1 MILIM
6 KKLLSF
12 IIFLS
17 TISFS
22 QDCSQLFF
30 SEYVEGWSN
39 NKALEIY
46 NPTSETIDLSS
57 YSISRY
63 SNGGTTPSTT
73 QLAGVINAYGTFVVC
88 LDKQDPNG
96 EGYEAP
102 VWDGYYT
109 YTDSLTGE
117 EVTTYNEDTDLQG
130 KVDLFLNPIYYFGTD
145 PDSAAAFPTTM
156 YFNGNDAVTLELLGT
171 GIVLDLIG
179 KVGEDPGAS
188 WNDSEGNYWTKDHT
202 LIRKPFIAQGISA
215 NPTTFDPTL
224 EWDSLP
230 VNTFMNL
237 GFHDCNCNTNS
248 TLEELNNGLN
258 IYPNPVTNSQK
269 VYISNDYAIKEILI
283 SNQLGKI
290 ISKSTSNGIEATI
303 DFSNYSS
310 GLYFISVIDEYG
322 TKTRPILVENE

>member
-1 MILIM
+1 M
-6 KKLLSF
+6 KKLLPLF
-12 IIFLS
+12 IFLS
-17 TISFS
+17 TLSFG

-46 NPTSETIDLSS
+46 NPTGELIDLSS

-73 QLAGVINAYGTFVVC
+73 QLIGTINPYGTFVVC
-88 LDKQDPNG
+88 LDKQNPNG
-96 EGYEAP
+96 EGYEVP

-109 YTDSLTGE
+109 YTDSITGE
-117 EVTTYNEDTDLQG
+117 EVTIYDENTDLQS

-145 PDSAAAFPTTM
+145 ADSAAAFPTTM

-188 WNDSEGNYWTKDHT
+188 WNDSDGNYWTKDHT
-202 LIRKPFIAQGISA
+202 LIRKPFVFQGVSM
-215 NPTTFDPTL
+215 NPTVFDPTL

-237 GFHDCNCNTNS
+237 GFHDCDCNINS
-248 TLEELNNGLN
+248 NLKELNASFKL
-258 IYPNPVTNSQK
+258 YPNPINNSNK
-269 VYISNDYAIKEILI
+269 VYISNDHAIKEILI
-283 SNQLGKI
+283 TNQLGKI
-290 ISKSTSNGIEATI
+290 ILQSMAGENDAII
-303 DFSNYSS
+303 DVSNYSS
-310 GLYFISVIDEYG
+310 GLYFISIMDEYG
-322 TKTRPILVENE
+322 TKTRPILIENE

>member
-1 MILIM
+1 ME
-6 KKLLSF
+6 KLLSL
-12 IIFLS
+12 ILFLS
-17 TISFS
+17 TISFG

-46 NPTSETIDLSS
+46 NPTNEAIDLSS

-63 SNGGTTPSTT
+63 ANGGTNPSTT
-73 QLAGVINAYGTFVVC
+73 QLTGIINAYETFVVC

-102 VWDGYYT
+102 VWDGYFT
-109 YTDSLTGE
+109 YTDSITGE
-117 EVTTYNEDTDLQG
+117 EVTTYDENTDLQS

-145 PDSAAAFPTTM
+145 ADSAAAFPTTM

-171 GIVLDLIG
+171 GIVVDLIG

-188 WNDSEGNYWTKDHT
+188 WSDSEGNYWTKDHT
-202 LIRKPFIAQGISA
+202 LIRKPFITQGVSM
-215 NPTTFDPTL
+215 NPIIFDPTL

-230 VNTFMNL
+230 TNTFTNL
-237 GFHDCNCNTNS
+237 GFHECECNTNS
-248 TLEELNNGLN
+248 SLEELNTNLRV
-258 IYPNPVTNSQK
+258 YPNPINNLKK
-269 VYISNDYAIKEILI
+269 VYISNDHAIKEILI

-290 ISKSTSNGIEATI
+290 ISKSKTNATEATI
-303 DFSNYSS
+303 DVSNYSS
-310 GLYFISVIDEYG
+310 GLYFISVIDKYG
-322 TKTRPILVENE
+322 KKTRSILLENE